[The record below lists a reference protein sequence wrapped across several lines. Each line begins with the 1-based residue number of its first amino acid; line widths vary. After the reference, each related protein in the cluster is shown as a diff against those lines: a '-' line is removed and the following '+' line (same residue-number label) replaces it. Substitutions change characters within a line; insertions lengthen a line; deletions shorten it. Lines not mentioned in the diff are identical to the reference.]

1 MNRDTNMDNIKRKTG
16 INDFNTVSN
25 KQFEDIQVLAG
36 KGKITKEEM
45 QLLVEMMP
53 NFVQLQETYIDGLK
67 TIINSAKETQKD
79 ALSGITVTIENFTAL
94 LHTILEK
101 AETEELRSK
110 VADISLKLADHG
122 IEIAK
127 ILQETNKENNS
138 LWKTLGSVAAVA
150 LVVVGTVFINSKKES

>member
-1 MNRDTNMDNIKRKTG
+1 MNNDTNVDNIKRKTG
-16 INDFNTVSN
+16 IDDFTSVSN
-25 KQFEDIQVLAG
+25 EQFKNIQVLAG
-36 KGKITKEEM
+36 KEKITKEEM

-79 ALSGITVTIENFTAL
+79 ALRGMTITIENLTAL
-94 LHTILEK
+94 LHSILEK

-110 VADISLKLADHG
+110 IADISLKLAEHS

-138 LWKTLGSVAAVA
+138 LWKTLGNIAAVA
-150 LVVVGTVFINSKKES
+150 LVVVGTVFINGKKES